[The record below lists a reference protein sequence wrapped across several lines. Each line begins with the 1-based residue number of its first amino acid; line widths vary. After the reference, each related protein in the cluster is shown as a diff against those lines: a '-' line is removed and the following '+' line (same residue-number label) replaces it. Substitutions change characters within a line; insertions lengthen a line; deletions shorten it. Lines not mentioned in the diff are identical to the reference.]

1 MNPQGIPVLIA
12 RLLLAAMFLF
22 AGIEKFTDLH
32 GSVAY
37 IVSAGLPMPTLLAI
51 AAGVLELVASLMLIV
66 GWQARWAGL
75 ALAGYTL
82 LASVLFHNFWAL
94 PKEAQMVPMLLFWK
108 NMAATGGLL
117 MVFAYG
123 AGTISLDQRRGRA

>member
-1 MNPQGIPVLIA
+1 MNPQGIPILIA
-12 RLLLAAMFLF
+12 RVLMAAMFLF
-22 AGIEKFTDLH
+22 AGIEKFTDLQ

-37 IVSAGLPMPTLLAI
+37 IVSAGLPMATALAL
-51 AAGVLELVASLMLIV
+51 AAGVVEVGASLMLIV

-82 LASVLFHNFWAL
+82 LASLLFHNFWAL

-117 MVFAYG
+117 MVFAFG
-123 AGTISLDQRRGRA
+123 AGSISLDQRRGAA

>member
-1 MNPQGIPVLIA
+1 MNPQGIPVLVA
-12 RLLLAAMFLF
+12 RVLMAAMFLF
-22 AGIEKFTDLH
+22 AGIEKFTDLQ
-32 GSVAY
+32 GSVGY
-37 IVSAGLPMPTLLAI
+37 IVSAGLPMPTVLAV
-51 AAGVLELVASLMLIV
+51 AAGVLEVGASLMLIV

-94 PKEAQMVPMLLFWK
+94 PKAAQMVPMLLFWK
-108 NMAATGGLL
+108 NMAAIGGLL
-117 MVFAYG
+117 MVFAFG